1 MQRQGV
7 CIYVIVIHIQYVC
20 HPVFQEDSITGVV
33 IKFLLIQTKPNYSGL
48 PPTVHWMFWLLNVF
62 PFQITKLKSLK
73 HHSFAIIFLIASCF
87 LQKTFLKFF
96 HHSKQKNS
104 SFKVTSLPVGQ
115 TIKLISQTFEHRV
128 KFCISQ
134 MSFQI
139 APIYITWQSI
149 IGCHQQM

>member
-1 MQRQGV
+1 MYLCNCHSYIVCMSSSLSRRQYHRSGNQV
-7 CIYVIVIHIQYVC
+7 SSYSNQTNLFRFTANCARDVLAL
-20 HPVFQEDSITGVV
+20 ER
-33 IKFLLIQTKPNYSGL
+33 LL
-48 PPTVHWMFWLLNVF
+48 F